1 MVIRIGFPPRDTEGL
16 ARGADRRNMGA

>member
-1 MVIRIGFPPRDTEGL
+1 MVIRIGYPPLYTQGL